1 MWVARIVRHFC
12 QSTALVGSL
21 LVMAA
26 AVSDPARAATL
37 VYGNEPRNPDLQRFT
52 RWVGA
57 LNKHVSDMMSAGSRC
72 AAGEQAYCFLI
83 NYDTYL
89 TSIRSATPLEQIDA
103 VNRFV
108 NQVDYIE
115 DPENYGTSDYW
126 AAPLEFFQHGGD
138 CEDFAIAK
146 YVAFR
151 RLGFSDDQ
159 VRIWVV
165 RDSLRGV
172 DHAVLTVAVD
182 GHTYLLD
189 SLNDV
194 VREAADVNRYAPIYS
209 INASAWWLH
218 DMNLA
223 RTAIRTG
230 AR

>member
-1 MWVARIVRHFC
+1 MWVARIVRHIC
-12 QSTALVGSL
+12 LPAALVGCL
-21 LVMAA
+21 LGMAA
-26 AVSDPARAATL
+26 VASAPARAVAL
-37 VYGNEPRNPDLQRFT
+37 VYGNEPQFTDLQRFT

-57 LNKHVSDMMSAGSRC
+57 LNKHVSDMASAGSRC
-72 AAGEQAYCFLI
+72 ANGEQPYCFLI

-89 TSIRSATPLEQIDA
+89 QSIRSATPLEQIDA

-108 NQVDYIE
+108 NQIAYIE
-115 DPENYGTSDYW
+115 DPENYGASDYW
-126 AAPLEFFQHGGD
+126 AAPLEFFQYGGD

-151 RLGFSDDQ
+151 RLGFTDEQ

-165 RDSLRGV
+165 RDSRRGV
-172 DHAVLTVAVD
+172 DHAVLTIAVN
-182 GHTYLLD
+182 GRTYLLD

-194 VREAADVNRYAPIYS
+194 VRDATDVSRYAPIYS